1 MEKDHIYFLHIPK
14 AGGHWV
20 LSEIIDVVRGDIFV
34 FDKVAH
40 YAWKP
45 VIKSTYLISSWRD
58 PAKRTV
64 SHYCWLVHSGLIPES
79 KLTVKDFFEWV
90 DENKAFLS
98 NFQSKSILSSGDAGG
113 MFFSADK
120 IFLGINNIDEEILV
134 KRIRSFEVFIRDNQM
149 NFETATDVVEKIYS
163 DFPNNE
169 RKQGTSKKD
178 RGHNENVNSA
188 ILFNKLNQE
197 EIETLYY
204 LNNIDSK
211 IYFDNS
217 LFWNKGK

>member
-20 LSEIIDVVRGDIFV
+20 LREIIDIVSRDIFV

-45 VIKSTYLISSWRD
+45 VLKSTYLISSWRD

-64 SHYCWLVHSGLIPES
+64 SHYCWLVSSGLIPES
-79 KLTVKDFFEWV
+79 KLTVNDFFEWV

-98 NFQSKSILSSGDAGG
+98 NFQSKNILSSGDGGG
-113 MFFSADK
+113 MFFSGDK
-120 IFLGINNIDEEILV
+120 VFRGINNIDEEILL
-134 KRIRSFEVFIRDNQM
+134 KRIKSIEIFLRDNQM
-149 NFETATDVVEKIYS
+149 NPETAKNAVEKIYS
-163 DFPNNE
+163 DFPNNQ
-169 RKQGTSKKD
+169 RKQRILDKSRD
-178 RGHNENVNSA
+178 HNKNVDSE

-204 LNNIDSK
+204 LSPIDCS
-211 IYFDNS
+211 IYFNDD
-217 LFWNKGK
+217 LFWNGGQ